1 MFNNLVY
8 NSSSSIL
15 SISVDSGV
23 DIAKESADIIL
34 LSKDLNVLKD
44 AILESRKIYNNMMK
58 YIKFTLSSNFGNILS
73 VLVAFYFLKFVP
85 LLPIQILFL
94 NLIYDFSCLA
104 LLTSD
109 FFVI

>member
-73 VLVAFYFLKFVP
+73 VLVAFIFNLFLYCDSNFV
-85 LLPIQILFL
+85 L

-104 LLTSD
+104 
-109 FFVI
+109 FAF

>member
-1 MFNNLVY
+1 MNIDILFKLNPEQKSRIVSVFKNKNNIVGFMGDGI
-8 NSSSSIL
+8 NDAPAMQIANL

-58 YIKFTLSSNFGNILS
+58 YIKFTLSSG
-73 VLVAFYFLKFVP
+73 
-85 LLPIQILFL
+85 
-94 NLIYDFSCLA
+94 
-104 LLTSD
+104 LTV
-109 FFVI
+109 F